1 MEEAHWLVD
10 TLVGAEP
17 GDTTLLLP
25 GFMVFQN
32 GRLLVYDY
40 GDARLKVFDPDG
52 AWLWSFG
59 GYGDGPR
66 EFRNPTHVT
75 TGADGL
81 LWVLDRGAG
90 RITRLSPSGDL
101 VDLIALGP
109 PAWRLLPTADQTLVF
124 PADAGDVFFW
134 TVSQSGAVGGST
146 EYPTPE
152 LRTADPRLRF
162 VEVAASRAG
171 RWAAAFAKADL
182 FLSYREDELQCTG
195 LLTFGAPVTR
205 EWVPADNLFESL
217 VGVGWQRAAFE
228 VYSHV
233 PSDSTQVFIDRYSP
247 DDCEY
252 EATLLLSTPG
262 RVAAVVP
269 GDDSYFILSRD
280 PVPAVYEARRQP
292 ATGG

>member
-1 MEEAHWLVD
+1 M
-10 TLVGAEP
+10 
-17 GDTTLLLP
+17 
-25 GFMVFQN
+25 
-32 GRLLVYDY
+32 
-40 GDARLKVFDPDG
+40 
-52 AWLWSFG
+52 
-59 GYGDGPR
+59 
-66 EFRNPTHVT
+66 
-75 TGADGL
+75 
-81 LWVLDRGAG
+81 LWVLDRNAG
-90 RITRLSPSGDL
+90 RITRLSPAGDL
-101 VDLIALGP
+101 VDLVAPGL
-109 PAWRLLPTADQTLVF
+109 PAWRLLPAADRTLVF
-124 PADAGDVFFW
+124 PADASDVFFRA
-134 TVSQSGAVGGST
+134 VSLSGTVGGST
-146 EYPTPE
+146 EYPTQE
-152 LRTADPRLRF
+152 LRTSDPRLRF

-195 LLTFGAPVTR
+195 LLTAGASVTR

-228 VYSHV
+228 VYSHE

-252 EATLLLSTPG
+252 EATLLLSSPG

-292 ATGG
+292 ATSR